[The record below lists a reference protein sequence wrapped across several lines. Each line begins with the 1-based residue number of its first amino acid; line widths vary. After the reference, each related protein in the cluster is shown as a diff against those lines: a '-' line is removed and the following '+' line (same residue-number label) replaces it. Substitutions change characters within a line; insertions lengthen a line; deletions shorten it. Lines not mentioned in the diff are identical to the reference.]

1 MGLYVNTGLS
11 FIIEKLNQ
19 KRSIYNWLRMLLPV
33 IKETQINMENTT
45 DVKAAKL

>member
-1 MGLYVNTGLS
+1 MVFSVKASVS

-33 IKETQINMENTT
+33 IKETQINMENAT